1 MNFQTEG
8 RFAFFFFFFNHLF
21 GCFLR
26 EAKSPFML
34 SQGQIQQLTG
44 ATDLQGLTDPSFSRA
59 PSHQG
64 VLHSML
70 ASGFRHQLANLSSYR
85 KISSPSFPSL
95 LQFHYNFLPSYSLFS
110 VPLPQLKPPQQSA
123 TSTDDLPFPA
133 DPGMME
139 MLIPHPYPPRGD
151 LSCTASSAHLP
162 TPSSLSPSQP
172 SLLAFPLQTP
182 PGTIFLLSPS
192 NICRPLSPLVT
203 PRLSFVQTKQQEEG
217 QGRGAGGRRHG
228 EMGAR
233 GAVRP

>member
-59 PSHQG
+59 PSHQS

-95 LQFHYNFLPSYSLFS
+95 LQFHYNFLPSHSLFS

-151 LSCTASSAHLP
+151 LSCTASIICTSSHPILP
-162 TPSSLSPSQP
+162 LPIPALPPCLPPANSPRDNFSPFPFKYLS
-172 SLLAFPLQTP
+172 
-182 PGTIFLLSPS
+182 TIIASGHTQAVVCP
-192 NICRPLSPLVT
+192 NKT
-203 PRLSFVQTKQQEEG
+203 
-217 QGRGAGGRRHG
+217 AGGGTG
-228 EMGAR
+228 ER
-233 GAVRP
+233 GRWTEAG